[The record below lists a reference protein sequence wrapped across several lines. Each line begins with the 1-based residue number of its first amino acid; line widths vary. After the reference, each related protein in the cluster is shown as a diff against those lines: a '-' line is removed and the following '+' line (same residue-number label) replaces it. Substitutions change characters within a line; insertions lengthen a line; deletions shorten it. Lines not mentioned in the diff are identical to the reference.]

1 MGFRGG
7 AEHHRIRATLFFCLW
22 YSLTIHWSLEAQIAG
37 HYSPL
42 QWFKLWGSGCIL
54 RSFPQEILTVL
65 VATIPFKMFKDVY
78 FPQKKSHFYSLTL
91 RKESMAVVPL
101 AIDAAPC
108 SNVALDFGWRINRYW
123 SCHRRISAN
132 AATNERLSSHGVA
145 SSVSLKSWC
154 SAAKFSSTFFT
165 HSSTFNPF
173 QSQSVLKEHW
183 CAAFGGSS
191 CHSKLPRHPVSWPVL
206 LLSTGQWFS

>member
-1 MGFRGG
+1 MAVSRLVLGWWDSEVGLSIVIEFV
-7 AEHHRIRATLFFCLW
+7 
-22 YSLTIHWSLEAQIAG
+22 
-37 HYSPL
+37 P
-42 QWFKLWGSGCIL
+42 
-54 RSFPQEILTVL
+54 RSFLAASRSWFNRFSVFGTHWRFTDHWKPIVGINSRNDLSFEGPAVSCDLPQQIFTVL

-78 FPQKKSHFYSLTL
+78 FPKKCHFYSLTL

-123 SCHRRISAN
+123 SCHQRMSAN

-173 QSQSVLKEHW
+173 QS
-183 CAAFGGSS
+183 
-191 CHSKLPRHPVSWPVL
+191 
-206 LLSTGQWFS
+206 